1 MDNETIESVE
11 ILRFLI
17 GEYRANE
24 TNQQKLIDSLTL
36 RLKNT
41 IAKLNALNIRLE
53 NAVNTIKE
61 NMKNAS

>member
-1 MDNETIESVE
+1 MDDEDIE
-11 ILRFLI
+11 ILRFLV